1 MSIQETI
8 EIRVSNKLIILRL
21 YNKRHGKFPC
31 LLVNKIYLAML
42 GNGARLE
49 EIQNSVNYVCS

>member
-21 YNKRHGKFPC
+21 FKRHGKFPC

>member
-21 YNKRHGKFPC
+21 YNKRHGNFPC
-31 LLVNKIYLAML
+31 LLVVYKLPAMPVVKKALAL
-42 GNGARLE
+42 
-49 EIQNSVNYVCS
+49 